1 MKDVTHAGV
10 VCLIAIPSDSDITI
24 YILNAERND
33 ELSNCMF
40 LIGQIVIID
49 FVVFCW
55 CKMVGLSLY
64 GHHVKVI

>member
-10 VCLIAIPSDSDITI
+10 VCLIAIPSDGEITT

-64 GHHVKVI
+64 VKVI

>member
-1 MKDVTHAGV
+1 MKHVTHAGV
-10 VCLIAIPSDSDITI
+10 VCLIAIPSDGDITT

-40 LIGQIVIID
+40 LIGQLAIID